1 MYEEHAS
8 QFHAAQDH
16 AAPVV
21 WVSEPTPAEQ
31 VGREA
36 DPYDVINFLLKKVE
50 EQQTKL
56 VEQEGYAELQ
66 NQEISLLKEQLT
78 AAQHEI
84 EAHIADNEVLM
95 QNALAV
101 EHELDGLKRKANE
114 KPTIKLPFYTEQKLA
129 KLGYSESPL
138 EERQAV

>member
-8 QFHAAQDH
+8 EFQAAQEH

-21 WVSEPTPAEQ
+21 WVSEPAPTQA
-31 VGREA
+31 GREA

-50 EQQTKL
+50 EQQAKL
-56 VEQEGYAELQ
+56 SEQEGYAELQ
-66 NQEISLLKEQLT
+66 SQEISLLKEQLT
-78 AAQHEI
+78 AAQREI

-101 EHELDGLKRKANE
+101 EQELEGLKRKATE

-129 KLGYSESPL
+129 KLGYSEAAL